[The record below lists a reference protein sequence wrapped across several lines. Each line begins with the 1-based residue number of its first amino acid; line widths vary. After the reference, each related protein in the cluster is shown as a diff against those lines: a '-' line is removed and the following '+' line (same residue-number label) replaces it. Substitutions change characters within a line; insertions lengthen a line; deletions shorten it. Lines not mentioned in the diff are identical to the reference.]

1 MRWWK
6 WIGLAGL
13 VGAAAAGAV
22 VVNRRRARTWNDY
35 DADELR
41 ARLHTRLAES
51 RSSDGRPVTTA
62 AEASTEHGAPL

>member
-22 VVNRRRARTWNDY
+22 VVNRRRARSWEDY

-41 ARLHTRLAES
+41 ARLHARLDEA
-51 RSSDGRPVTTA
+51 RDG
-62 AEASTEHGAPL
+62 SGAG